1 MYALWQTDRQT
12 DSQTDRVHVAG
23 TTRAVWSVS
32 RPCMCRHFTVL
43 ASGDY
48 PTFHGTSAALS
59 INHCHN
65 PQLPQVSHLAYH
77 RHCHISSNDTYA
89 ILMVKTYQ
97 YTTTKYKGNKSH
109 DNHASSIPT
118 LSFLQAG
125 CPSCRPT
132 NSVKAL
138 KGNKSLL

>member
-1 MYALWQTDRQT
+1 MLCDRQT
-12 DSQTDRVHVAG
+12 ARQTDRVHVAG

-32 RPCMCRHFTVL
+32 RPCLCRHFTVL
-43 ASGDY
+43 ASGDF

-59 INHCHN
+59 INHCHNPHN

-97 YTTTKYKGNKSH
+97 YTTTKCKGNKSH

-138 KGNKSLL
+138 KGKKSLL